1 MANLATQRNC
11 RTFQNCQRQE
21 GALLFKAGRCLEAF
35 HYSSDPSGRRI
46 ARHPGDLA
54 APGDAQKELC
64 EMATKHHRQ
73 PYWDN
78 VERVVR
84 ILVIVADEVAKLI
97 RVFHIR

>member
-1 MANLATQRNC
+1 
-11 RTFQNCQRQE
+11 
-21 GALLFKAGRCLEAF
+21 
-35 HYSSDPSGRRI
+35 
-46 ARHPGDLA
+46 
-54 APGDAQKELC
+54 
-64 EMATKHHRQ
+64 MATKHHRQ